1 MKGFLLLFFYL
12 SFGYLS
18 AQETATL
25 FIEDGND
32 DAYQIYYMYFPA
44 TDSVGDMFVDQEY
57 LSMGFDAW
65 PIDPAYHTHHIGL
78 RFVNVPILP
87 GSTITSAYIQFTS
100 FIANEK
106 PDRIYIRGEKN
117 PSPQSFTSEAF
128 NITTR
133 ARTDTF
139 VQWDLPEWQAFIPGP
154 AQKTPNLK
162 YVIQELIDQAEWT
175 VNKPMAFE
183 IYGVYTLLTDTTLP
197 RQSCAWEY
205 MGDMYAPVLTINYN
219 EPASVDEQELAKGM
233 NIFPNPILNTFTVSF
248 TELQAGHY
256 EICMYDLSGQQA
268 CTVHEGQ
275 LDHGDHE
282 FRLSAG
288 ELNLQPGIY
297 FVSLSGETG
306 NMVRKIVVKD

>member
-1 MKGFLLLFFYL
+1 MKYWTLAFRFSILACVNLKSYVMKRFLLLFFYL

-44 TDSVGDMFVDQEY
+44 TDSVGDMLVDQEY

-117 PSPQSFTSEAF
+117 PSPQSFTDEAF

-139 VQWDLPEWQAFIPGP
+139 LFSPLF
-154 AQKTPNLK
+154 
-162 YVIQELIDQAEWT
+162 
-175 VNKPMAFE
+175 
-183 IYGVYTLLTDTTLP
+183 
-197 RQSCAWEY
+197 
-205 MGDMYAPVLTINYN
+205 
-219 EPASVDEQELAKGM
+219 
-233 NIFPNPILNTFTVSF
+233 
-248 TELQAGHY
+248 
-256 EICMYDLSGQQA
+256 
-268 CTVHEGQ
+268 
-275 LDHGDHE
+275 
-282 FRLSAG
+282 
-288 ELNLQPGIY
+288 
-297 FVSLSGETG
+297 
-306 NMVRKIVVKD
+306 